1 MKRVNIL
8 WLMLDSL
15 FLIVFNVLFFMFI
28 YTENIQDSVWV
39 SYGFIHFAYI
49 LLLTTPLLV
58 RRGKADYIYRRPL
71 YAITTTY
78 FLIELVAGTVLI
90 LKMPDNF
97 ILTIVLQV
105 ILAAIF
111 LAWLLSH
118 LIANEHTA
126 KNVEKREI
134 ELQYVKESAS
144 RIQSILR
151 QITDK
156 TANKKVK
163 MLYDL
168 IHSSS
173 VKSHYNVYPIEQDII
188 NEIGALSSAA
198 MQNEPTRIIAI
209 ADKIYNLAEE
219 RNRQLKLLNR

>member
-15 FLIVFNVLFFMFI
+15 FLIVFNLLFFMFI
-28 YTENIQDSVWV
+28 YTENIQDSVWI
-39 SYGFIHFAYI
+39 SYGFIHFAY
-49 LLLTTPLLV
+49 LLLLATPLLV

-71 YAITTTY
+71 YAITATY

-90 LKMPDNF
+90 LKIPDNF
-97 ILTIVLQV
+97 TLTIVLQV

-111 LAWLLSH
+111 IAWLLSH

-126 KNVEKREI
+126 NSVERREV

-151 QITDK
+151 QITDRA
-156 TANKKVK
+156 ANKKVQ

-168 IHSSS
+168 IHSSP
-173 VKSHYNVYPIEQDII
+173 VKSHCDVYPVEQEVI
-188 NEIGALSSAA
+188 NEIETLIRTVK
-198 MQNEPTRIIAI
+198 QNDIEKIVIIT
-209 ADKIYNLAEE
+209 DKIYNLAEK
-219 RNRQLKLLNR
+219 RNNKLKFLNR

>member
-15 FLIVFNVLFFMFI
+15 FLIVFNLLFFMFI
-28 YTENIQDSVWV
+28 YTENIQDSVWI
-39 SYGFIHFAYI
+39 SYGFIHFAY
-49 LLLTTPLLV
+49 LLLLVTPLLV
-58 RRGKADYIYRRPL
+58 RRGKADYIYRRSL
-71 YAITTTY
+71 YAITATY

-90 LKMPDNF
+90 LKIPDNF
-97 ILTIVLQV
+97 TLTIVLQV

-111 LAWLLSH
+111 IAWLLSH

-126 KNVEKREI
+126 NSVERREV

-151 QITDK
+151 QITDRA
-156 TANKKVK
+156 ANKKVQ

-168 IHSSS
+168 IHSSP
-173 VKSHYNVYPIEQDII
+173 VKSHCDVYPVEQEII
-188 NEIGALSSAA
+188 NEIETLIRTVK
-198 MQNEPTRIIAI
+198 QNDIEKIVIIT
-209 ADKIYNLAEE
+209 DKIYNLAEK
-219 RNRQLKLLNR
+219 RNNKLKFLNR

>member
-39 SYGFIHFAYI
+39 SYGFIHFAY
-49 LLLTTPLLV
+49 LLSLATPLLV

-71 YAITTTY
+71 YAITATY

-90 LKMPDNF
+90 LKIPDNF
-97 ILTIVLQV
+97 TLTIVLQV

-111 LAWLLSH
+111 IAWLLSH

-126 KNVEKREI
+126 NSVERREV

-151 QITDK
+151 QITDRA
-156 TANKKVK
+156 ANKKVQ

-168 IHSSS
+168 IHSSP
-173 VKSHYNVYPIEQDII
+173 VKSHYDVYPVEQEVI
-188 NEIGALSSAA
+188 NEIETLIRTVK
-198 MQNEPTRIIAI
+198 QNDIEKIVIIT
-209 ADKIYNLAEE
+209 DKIYNLAEK
-219 RNRQLKLLNR
+219 RNNKLKFLNR